1 MHYSNIY
8 SFGRSVAQRLRV
20 VDSTE
25 QYKLKN
31 NRLRQFERALMAKKG
46 RLSFWGFVFFFFFFF
61 CEAFQFPG
69 GRYIITDMNRY
80 DIITVM

>member
-31 NRLRQFERALMAKKG
+31 NRLRQFERALTKKLAAG
-46 RLSFWGFVFFFFFFF
+46 LSGYVFLPSGN
-61 CEAFQFPG
+61 CHIAMGNGP
-69 GRYIITDMNRY
+69 
-80 DIITVM
+80 